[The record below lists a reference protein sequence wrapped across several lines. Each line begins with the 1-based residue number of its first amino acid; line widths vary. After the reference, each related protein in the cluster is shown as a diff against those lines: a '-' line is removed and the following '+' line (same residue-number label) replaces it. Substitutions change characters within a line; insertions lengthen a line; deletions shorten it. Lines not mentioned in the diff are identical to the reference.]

1 MNDHHEHDPGHEHDR
16 GDAQDA
22 GRRMPRRDPRAP
34 RGRVLDAHLDLLDRQ
49 VLDREGVPVTTV
61 DDLELDGIEL
71 GVRIQPG
78 SPPPTLAAILTGPQ
92 LLMRLFGGHAPAAR
106 RIAIPWKLVSE
117 VGTTVRLGVDADSL
131 DASWVERWVS
141 RHLIGR
147 IPGGRHDPE

>member
-1 MNDHHEHDPGHEHDR
+1 MNDEHEHERDARDDRDHDR
-16 GDAQDA
+16 GA

-34 RGRVLDAHLDLLDRQ
+34 RGRVLDAHLHLLDRQ